1 MDLSIAGYHYKKY
14 ELILYHNINFLK

>member
-1 MDLSIAGYHYKKY
+1 MDLSIVGYHYKKY